1 MTIDR
6 QLQEQVLGALEREY
20 GIDAAQ
26 IGVSVVDGIVTLRG
40 TVPTFRHKW
49 LAERTTRHVKAVR
62 AVANDLEIPRDKDPL
77 SDAAIAQA
85 VADGIE
91 ADDTVPPSRV
101 KVTVR
106 HGWVTLTGTTTWH
119 FQRAAA
125 ERAAERVAGVRG
137 VSSSIMVEP
146 QVSVSELKVR
156 IEEAFRRTAELDAHR
171 IKIEAHDGTVVLKG
185 TVTSHEERQAAE
197 QAAWAAPGVTRVD
210 DRLTVVP

>member
-1 MTIDR
+1 MTVDR

-26 IGVSVVDGIVTLRG
+26 IGVSVTDGVVTLRG

-49 LAERTTRHVKAVR
+49 LAERTARHVKAVR
-62 AVANDLEIPRDKDPL
+62 AVANDLDIARAEDTA

-85 VADGIE
+85 VADRIE
-91 ADDTVPPSRV
+91 ADNAVPPNRI

-106 HGWVTLTGTTTWH
+106 HGWVTLTGTTTWQ
-119 FQRAAA
+119 FQRVAA
-125 ERAAERVAGVRG
+125 EHAAEQVTGVRG
-137 VSSSIMVEP
+137 VSNSIGVEP

-156 IEEAFRRTAELDAHR
+156 IEEAFRRTAVLDAQG
-171 IKIEAHDGTVVLKG
+171 IKVEAHDGTVVLKG
-185 TVTSHEERQAAE
+185 AVHSYEERQAAE
-197 QAAWAAPGVTRVD
+197 QAAWAAPGVTKVD